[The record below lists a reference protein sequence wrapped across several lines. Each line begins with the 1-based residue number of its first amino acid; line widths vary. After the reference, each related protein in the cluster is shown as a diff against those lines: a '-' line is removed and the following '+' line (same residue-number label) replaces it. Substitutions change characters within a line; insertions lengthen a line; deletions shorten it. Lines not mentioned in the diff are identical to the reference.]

1 MEKDR
6 VERLS
11 IEEKTA
17 AVDQWIDLI
26 CAGVVEPIDRRLL
39 REVLEACGAKFE
51 EEAGRSLRR
60 YTNKG
65 KASGMELVWGERF
78 EEYKKWV
85 GEYIKVFEAS
95 PGHRELPVL
104 LPSGRKSS
112 GMLQFFGE
120 LTAFGAAAMSFER
133 FKALTQARAE
143 NGLLW
148 QLGRSR
154 ERIRVKVPTAK
165 EPILLSSFPPG
176 FPRDA
181 WDKIKEW
188 QNYRVSRIE

>member
-1 MEKDR
+1 MRKDGN
-6 VERLS
+6 ERRP
-11 IEEKTA
+11 IEEAIA

-26 CAGVVEPIDRRLL
+26 CGGVVERIDRQVLK
-39 REVLEACGAKFE
+39 EVLEACGARFE
-51 EEAGRSLRR
+51 KEASRSLRK
-60 YTNKG
+60 YTEKG
-65 KASGMELVWGERF
+65 KAPGMKLVWGERF

-95 PGHRELPVL
+95 PAHRELPKL
-104 LPSGRKSS
+104 LPSGRKNS
-112 GMLQFFGE
+112 GMIQFFGE
-120 LTAFGAAAMSFER
+120 LTAFAAGSLSFAN
-133 FKALTQARAE
+133 FKKFTQARAE

-154 ERIRVKVPTAK
+154 ERIRIKVPTAK

-188 QNYRVSRIE
+188 RLT